1 MHGGGM
7 KNGKTNVVLSHI
19 HLVLVAVDPTGA
31 GKGISGAAAQ
41 VGGATLRHQS
51 QSDQLQAAV

>member
-1 MHGGGM
+1 M